1 MIRIG
6 TVQARKSLAERFL
19 LRPLERNSLK
29 NADMKQSANGTDFS
43 KRRKRDVVLVFSD
56 GLMTRMSPEA
66 SNLFISYRNEAILTI
81 SLRRKCNLDETEN
94 SPRFCDVLF
103 LFIEY
108 DDLKAVIYFPLLRF
122 LSHYKRD
129 VFEEAGPDLILFAE
143 LLGEET
149 AFFCLQRD
157 VLCKKLY
164 CFLTSVVSLLRWY
177 IWCLVSSGGPGS
189 GWRGK

>member
-1 MIRIG
+1 
-6 TVQARKSLAERFL
+6 
-19 LRPLERNSLK
+19 
-29 NADMKQSANGTDFS
+29 
-43 KRRKRDVVLVFSD
+43 
-56 GLMTRMSPEA
+56 MTRMSPEA
-66 SNLFISYRNEAILTI
+66 SNLFISYRNEAILTT

-103 LFIEY
+103 LLIEY

-129 VFEEAGPDLILFAE
+129 VFEEAGPDFILFAE

>member
-1 MIRIG
+1 
-6 TVQARKSLAERFL
+6 
-19 LRPLERNSLK
+19 
-29 NADMKQSANGTDFS
+29 
-43 KRRKRDVVLVFSD
+43 
-56 GLMTRMSPEA
+56 MTRMSPEA

-94 SPRFCDVLF
+94 SPCFCDVLF

-129 VFEEAGPDLILFAE
+129 VFEEAGPDFILFAE

-177 IWCLVSSGGPGS
+177 IWCLVSSGGLGS

>member
-1 MIRIG
+1 
-6 TVQARKSLAERFL
+6 
-19 LRPLERNSLK
+19 
-29 NADMKQSANGTDFS
+29 
-43 KRRKRDVVLVFSD
+43 
-56 GLMTRMSPEA
+56 MTRMSPEA
-66 SNLFISYRNEAILTI
+66 SNLFISYRNEAILTT
-81 SLRRKCNLDETEN
+81 SLRRKCNLDETEH
-94 SPRFCDVLF
+94 SPCFCDVLF

-129 VFEEAGPDLILFAE
+129 VFEEAGPDFILFAE

-177 IWCLVSSGGPGS
+177 IWCLVSSGGLGS
-189 GWRGK
+189 GWQGK

>member
-19 LRPLERNSLK
+19 LRPLARNSLK